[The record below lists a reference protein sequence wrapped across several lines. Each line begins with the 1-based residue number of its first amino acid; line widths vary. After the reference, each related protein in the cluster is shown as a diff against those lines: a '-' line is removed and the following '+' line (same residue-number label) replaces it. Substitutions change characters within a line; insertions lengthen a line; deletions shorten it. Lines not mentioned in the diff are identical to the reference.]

1 VGDLTVEQCLLQF
14 GHARIGDPGAFE
26 AKLPEAGH
34 AFEVRQPSA
43 GDVGVAEIE
52 ILPTRQPLEVNEP
65 SAGYLRTK
73 GERVETGVKLTTTPL
88 LLRAFH
94 CEH

>member
-1 VGDLTVEQCLLQF
+1 
-14 GHARIGDPGAFE
+14 
-26 AKLPEAGH
+26 
-34 AFEVRQPSA
+34 VRQPSV

-73 GERVETGVKLTTTPL
+73 GERIETGVKLTTTPL

-94 CEH
+94 SEH